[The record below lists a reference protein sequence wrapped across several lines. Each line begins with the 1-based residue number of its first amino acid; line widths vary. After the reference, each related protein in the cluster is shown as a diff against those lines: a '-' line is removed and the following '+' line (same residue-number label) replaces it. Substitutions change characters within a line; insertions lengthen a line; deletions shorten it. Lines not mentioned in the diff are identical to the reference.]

1 LASWKVSWSPTI
13 NNSNALSKQITGD
26 VVAWLK
32 SEFDAYDED
41 GEDSFYEDYKFRD
54 VEINLEFTVFS
65 GKTDS
70 GEPFFVNSAV
80 RAANSDF
87 PLLDIDMTYD
97 ARYPIV
103 NSLED
108 IYYKLLEDFRH
119 ELEHISTQMPGGE
132 AISRGEYYIEK
143 GEVAPMVRGLHLKAK
158 KMNIPT
164 VDIFRRELEPY
175 VKTGEISQEEYVI
188 ILDTWT
194 NELNRIQGKK

>member
-1 LASWKVSWSPTI
+1 M
-13 NNSNALSKQITGD
+13 TGD

-32 SEFDAYDED
+32 SEFDAHDED
-41 GEDSFYEDYKFRD
+41 SEDSFYEDYQFRGK
-54 VEINLEFTVFS
+54 EINLEFTVIIDKTGL
-65 GKTDS
+65 GK
-70 GEPFFVNSAV
+70 PFFISSAARGGDSNS
-80 RAANSDF
+80 
-87 PLLDIDMTYD
+87 PLIDIDMTYD

-132 AISRGEYYIEK
+132 SISRGEYYIEK

-164 VDIFRRELEPY
+164 VDMFRRELEPY

>member
-1 LASWKVSWSPTI
+1 M
-13 NNSNALSKQITGD
+13 
-26 VVAWLK
+26 VAWLK

-41 GEDSFYEDYKFRD
+41 GEDSFYEDYQFRGK
-54 VEINLEFTVFS
+54 EINLEFTVIIDKTGL
-65 GKTDS
+65 GK
-70 GEPFFVNSAV
+70 PFFISSAARGGDSNS
-80 RAANSDF
+80 
-87 PLLDIDMTYD
+87 PLIDIDMTYD

-132 AISRGEYYIEK
+132 SISRGEYYIEK

-164 VDIFRRELEPY
+164 VDMFRRELEPY
-175 VKTGEISQEEYVI
+175 AKTGEISQEEYDI